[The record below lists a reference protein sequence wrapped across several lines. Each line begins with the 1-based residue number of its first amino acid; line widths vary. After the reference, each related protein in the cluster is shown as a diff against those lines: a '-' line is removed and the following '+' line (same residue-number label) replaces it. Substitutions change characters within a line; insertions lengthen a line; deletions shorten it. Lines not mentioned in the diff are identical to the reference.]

1 MDMGSMMHTFGA
13 PGRRQT
19 DLSTML
25 QIGCC
30 LGTTVRRRDAP
41 TRGEASRMTDRK
53 CGNSHCDS
61 EFVWGASLTIL
72 ESWENFFISLLIFK
86 FASDLYS
93 IGRVSAAVAQA
104 SHIAHCNNG
113 IPKFS
118 ALRAEDFFRG
128 TTRRVAGRA
137 SERGAAADETRR
149 RRRRRVAH
157 AAP

>member
-1 MDMGSMMHTFGA
+1 
-13 PGRRQT
+13 
-19 DLSTML
+19 
-25 QIGCC
+25 
-30 LGTTVRRRDAP
+30 
-41 TRGEASRMTDRK
+41 MTDRK

-93 IGRVSAAVAQA
+93 IGRISGAVAQA

-113 IPKFS
+113 TPKFS

-128 TTRRVAGRA
+128 LHEQCFRVMQTRKKSMVIMARVGLEPMTPRA
-137 SERGAAADETRR
+137 CPDIYSASVSVTRI
-149 RRRRRVAH
+149 VKTAYS
-157 AAP
+157 

>member
-1 MDMGSMMHTFGA
+1 
-13 PGRRQT
+13 
-19 DLSTML
+19 
-25 QIGCC
+25 
-30 LGTTVRRRDAP
+30 
-41 TRGEASRMTDRK
+41 MTDRK

-93 IGRVSAAVAQA
+93 IGTSSGAVAQA

-128 TTRRVAGRA
+128 LHEQCFRVMQTRKKSMVIMARVGLEPMTPRA
-137 SERGAAADETRR
+137 CHFAARPCIGPASNVTWCR
-149 RRRRRVAH
+149 
-157 AAP
+157 

>member
-1 MDMGSMMHTFGA
+1 
-13 PGRRQT
+13 
-19 DLSTML
+19 
-25 QIGCC
+25 
-30 LGTTVRRRDAP
+30 
-41 TRGEASRMTDRK
+41 MTDRK

-93 IGRVSAAVAQA
+93 IGRISGAVAQA

-113 IPKFS
+113 TPKFS

-128 TTRRVAGRA
+128 LHEQCFRVMQTRKKSMVIMARVGLEPMTSRPFLT
-137 SERGAAADETRR
+137 SIQLVCRSPESSKQHINSLWHFFGE
-149 RRRRRVAH
+149 
-157 AAP
+157 APEKVRIIID